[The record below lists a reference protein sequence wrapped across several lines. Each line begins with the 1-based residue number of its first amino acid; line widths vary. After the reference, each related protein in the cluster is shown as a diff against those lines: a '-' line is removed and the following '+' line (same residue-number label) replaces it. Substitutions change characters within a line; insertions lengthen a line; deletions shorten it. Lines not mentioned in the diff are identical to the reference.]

1 MYPCIPKIS
10 PLPLSHLQKSGKY
23 DIFRKSNMATNPRLQ
38 LLRPMQTLTTVTTD
52 HTGEITG
59 QTVQW
64 MWRRKMLTNIKGLFI
79 CNCAKANMAAKPRDQ
94 FEHHSQT

>member
-23 DIFRKSNMATNPRLQ
+23 DIFRKSNMAANPRDQ
-38 LLRPMQTLTTVTTD
+38 VLRPMQTLTTVTTD

-64 MWRRKMLTNIKGLFI
+64 MWRRKMLTNI
-79 CNCAKANMAAKPRDQ
+79 
-94 FEHHSQT
+94 